1 MNLIGPEV
9 FLQLEAAPIFAI
21 AALVITILV
30 VLGIYASR
38 IIKVT
43 PGAAAIISGRR
54 HRLPDGSVVGYRVLT
69 GGRAFIF
76 PVIERV
82 DWIPLNVI
90 TADLVSPEIFTKN
103 LVPVKVEA
111 VAQIQIMSDD
121 VGIGTAARAFLALI
135 EGKRMQE
142 AELSILQTVT
152 KTLEGHI
159 RMICSTLTVEETN
172 SDREAFARK
181 VQEVAETDLN
191 KMGVHLASLVVK
203 NITDERNY
211 LVNLGRP
218 KIAEIERSAVVAESE
233 FNKDK
238 VQKSAIYNMEA
249 QTVKFD
255 MDTKVA
261 EANRDYNLKLQE
273 YNAQIASQKAIADMS
288 EPLKKQELSVGLAQ
302 KAAEANRQT
311 VTIAAEAEAQAAIKR
326 AEGNSEAIK
335 KIGYAE
341 AEAIKAKLLAEAEG
355 MRAKAEAWKQYTE
368 AAVLQMFFDKLPEV
382 AEKIALP
389 LENTQKIVVIAP
401 DSSRGVPSI
410 TDSVVGIAAKL
421 PAIVEAVTGVSIPD
435 YIRSLRPAIS
445 GNQDSSPSPKTK
457 IEEKTQT
464 SG

>member
-1 MNLIGPEV
+1 MNQFALAGADVQATSI
-9 FLQLEAAPIFAI
+9 IAI
-21 AALVITILV
+21 AAIVITVLV
-30 VLGIYASR
+30 FLGIYASR
-38 IIKVT
+38 VIKVT
-43 PGAAAIISGRR
+43 PGAAAVISGRR
-54 HRLPDGSVVGYRVLT
+54 RRLPDGMVVGYRVLT

-82 DWIPLNVI
+82 DWLPLNVI
-90 TADLVSPEIFTKN
+90 TADLISPEIFTKN

-121 VGIGTAARAFLALI
+121 VGVGTASRAFLALI

-142 AELSILQTVT
+142 AELTILATVN

-191 KMGVHLASLVVK
+191 KMGVHLVSLVVK
-203 NITDERNY
+203 NITDERGY

-238 VQKSAIYNMEA
+238 IQKSAIYNMEA

-261 EANRDYNLKLQE
+261 AANRDYNLKLQE
-273 YNAQIASQKAIADMS
+273 YNSQIASQRAIADMS
-288 EPLKKQELSVGLAQ
+288 EPLKRQELSIDLAT
-302 KAAEANRQT
+302 KAAEASRQT
-311 VTIAAEAEAQAAIKR
+311 VTIAADAEAQAAIKR
-326 AEGNSEAIK
+326 AEGNSEAIRK
-335 KIGYAE
+335 VGYAE
-341 AEAIKAKLLAEAEG
+341 ADAIKAKLLAEAEG
-355 MRAKAEAWKQYTE
+355 MRAKADAWKQYTE

-382 AEKIALP
+382 AGKLAAP
-389 LENTQKIVVIAP
+389 LENTQKIVIIAP
-401 DSSRGVPSI
+401 DSSKGVPSI
-410 TDSVVGIAAKL
+410 TDSIVGVAAKL
-421 PAIVEAVTGVSIPD
+421 PAVVEAVTGVSIPD
-435 YIRSLRPAIS
+435 YIRSLRPILQ
-445 GNQDSSPSPKTK
+445 GGDNPSPKPRKEEETK
-457 IEEKTQT
+457 T
-464 SG
+464 SSQ

>member
-1 MNLIGPEV
+1 MNPIA
-9 FLQLEAAPIFAI
+9 LQTGLELPPILAI
-21 AALVITILV
+21 AALVITVLI

-38 IIKVT
+38 VIKVT
-43 PGAAAIISGRR
+43 PGAAAIISGRKR
-54 HRLPDGSVVGYRVLT
+54 KLPDGSIVGYRVLT

-82 DWIPLNVI
+82 DWLPLNVI
-90 TADLVSPEIFTKN
+90 TADLVSPEIFTRN

-111 VAQIQIMSDD
+111 VAQIQLMSDE
-121 VGIGTAARAFLALI
+121 VGLGTASRAFLALI
-135 EGKRMQE
+135 EGKRMSE
-142 AELSILQTVT
+142 AEIAILQTVN

-159 RMICSTLTVEETN
+159 RMICSTLTVEEVN

-191 KMGVHLASLVVK
+191 KMGVHLVSLVVK

-218 KIAEIERSAVVAESE
+218 KIAEIERSAVVAEAE

-238 VQKSAIYNMEA
+238 VQKSAVFNMEA

-273 YNAQIASQKAIADMS
+273 YNGQIASQRAIADMS
-288 EPLKKQELSVGLAQ
+288 EPLKKQELSIDLAQ
-302 KAAEANRQT
+302 KSAEANMKT
-311 VTIAAEAEAQAAIKR
+311 VTIAADAEAQAAIRR

-368 AAVLQMFFDKLPEV
+368 AAVLQMFFDKLPDV
-382 AEKIALP
+382 AGKLALP

-401 DSSRGVPSI
+401 DSSKGVPSI
-410 TDSVVGIAAKL
+410 ADSVVGVAAKL

-435 YIRSLRPAIS
+435 YIRSLRP
-445 GNQDSSPSPKTK
+445 PSLVKENNPTSMKPKA
-457 IEEKTQT
+457 EEKPEQ
-464 SG
+464 SA

>member
-1 MNLIGPEV
+1 MSQTALQSV
-9 FLQLEAAPIFAI
+9 FGVEAAPVLAI
-21 AALVITILV
+21 SALVITIIVILA
-30 VLGIYASR
+30 IYSSR
-38 IIKVT
+38 VIKVT
-43 PGAAAIISGRR
+43 PGAVAVISGRR
-54 HRLPDGSVVGYRVLT
+54 RRLPDGSVVGYRVLT

-82 DWIPLNVI
+82 DWLPLNVI
-90 TADLVSPEIFTKN
+90 TADVVSPEIFTKN

-111 VAQIQIMSDD
+111 IAQIQILSDD
-121 VGIGTAARAFLALI
+121 VGVGTAARAFLALI
-135 EGKRMQE
+135 ESKPKQQ
-142 AELSILQTVT
+142 AELAILQTVN

-191 KMGVHLASLVVK
+191 KMGVHLVSLVVK

-211 LVNLGRP
+211 LINLGRP
-218 KIAEIERSAVVAESE
+218 KIAEVERSAIVAEAE

-261 EANRDYNLKLQE
+261 EANRNYNLKLQE
-273 YNAQIASQKAIADMS
+273 YNSQIASQRAIADMS
-288 EPLKKQELSVGLAQ
+288 EPLKKQELSIDLAR
-302 KAAEANRQT
+302 KAAETNRQT

-326 AEGNSEAIK
+326 AEGNSEAIRK
-335 KIGYAE
+335 VGYAE
-341 AEAIKAKLLAEAEG
+341 ADATKAKLLAEAEG

-382 AEKIALP
+382 AEKLALP
-389 LENTQKIVVIAP
+389 LQNTQKIVVIAP
-401 DSSRGVPSI
+401 DSSKGIPSI
-410 TDSVVGIAAKL
+410 TDGIVGVAAKL

-435 YIRSLRPAIS
+435 YIRSLRPALQGS
-445 GNQDSSPSPKTK
+445 ENPTPKSK
-457 IEEKTQT
+457 KEEEAKPV
-464 SG
+464 SK